1 MYIFGY
7 LIILLG
13 LAKIFLVNY
22 KKSNFLYNKDLVK
35 YTITIDGIIEIIIGF
50 VISILIDFY
59 I

>member
-22 KKSNFLYNKDLVK
+22 KKSNFLYNRDLVK

-59 I
+59 V

>member
-22 KKSNFLYNKDLVK
+22 KKSNFLYNRDLVK

-50 VISILIDFY
+50 TISILIDFY
-59 I
+59 V